1 MNQTSFDTPAF
12 NTPAFNLLRRLALFT
27 LLFSLCVVIL
37 GAATRLKD
45 AGLGCPDW
53 PGCYGQLLV
62 PHHEEAVIQ
71 ANALYPQRPV
81 EKVKAWYEMVHRYLA
96 STLGL
101 LIFTLAVITL
111 KHHRQQRS
119 LVLLTLALVGIV
131 IFQGMLG
138 MWTVTMK
145 LFPTV
150 VMGHLM
156 GGFLTV
162 SLLALLCSKL
172 TLHQRLELDRPT
184 VMFARLAWLLVILQ
198 VALGGW
204 TAANYAATVCTQL
217 PICESGWW
225 QHLNFSGA
233 FKFWG
238 HGTDMYEYAPHLTP
252 DIKITIHALHRIGA
266 IIVGISL
273 LILVWRLS
281 QQQDGLSTLWA
292 LLIGLLTLG
301 QIGLGI
307 ANVKLGLPLMM
318 AVAHNLGGCLLIA
331 TLTVLN
337 CRVIQSNK
345 VFYTQ

>member
-1 MNQTSFDTPAF
+1 MMNNEAAFDTPAF
-12 NTPAFNLLRRLALFT
+12 RLLRRLAVFT
-27 LLFSLCVVIL
+27 LLFSLCVVML

-62 PHHEEAVIQ
+62 PHHEEAVNQ
-71 ANALYPQRPV
+71 ANALYPHRPV
-81 EKVKAWYEMVHRYLA
+81 ETHKAWYEMVHRYLA

-101 LIFTLAVITL
+101 LIFALAAITL
-111 KHHRQQRS
+111 KQHREQRS
-119 LVLLTLALVGIV
+119 LILLTLSLVGVV

-162 SLLALLCSKL
+162 SLLALLVSKL
-172 TLHQRLELDRPT
+172 MLHERLELDRTT
-184 VMFARLAWLLVILQ
+184 VMFARFAWLLVILQ

-217 PICESGWW
+217 PICEPGWW
-225 QHLNFSGA
+225 QHLNLVGA

-266 IIVGISL
+266 IIVGSCL
-273 LILVWRLS
+273 FILVLRLA
-281 QQQDGLSTLWA
+281 QQQDGLSSAWAA
-292 LLIGLLTLG
+292 LLGLLTLG

-307 ANVKLGLPLMM
+307 ANVKLDLPLLI

-337 CRVIQSNK
+337 CRVI
-345 VFYTQ
+345 FYRKRYS